1 MNRQKTLSKN
11 SVGWLKEG
19 VLLTIGVTIVSLA
32 VFFFLVPSKASVS
45 SIAGLSI
52 VLSNFIP
59 LPISAITMILNVL
72 LLIIGFFTCGKSLW
86 RKNSLHEYSAAAA
99 ACTV

>member
-52 VLSNFIP
+52 TCCQILYRCRFLP
-59 LPISAITMILNVL
+59 LQ
-72 LLIIGFFTCGKSLW
+72 
-86 RKNSLHEYSAAAA
+86 
-99 ACTV
+99 